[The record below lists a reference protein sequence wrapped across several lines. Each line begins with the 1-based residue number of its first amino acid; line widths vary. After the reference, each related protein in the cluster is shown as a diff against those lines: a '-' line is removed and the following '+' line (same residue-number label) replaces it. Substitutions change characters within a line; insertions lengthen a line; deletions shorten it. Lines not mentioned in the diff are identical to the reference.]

1 MADLKVLNK
10 GDAMA
15 LLTGRQYR
23 ERNRERAKKWRQ
35 SLKEQGYKNFNIML
49 SPMVQDAIN
58 QRKAGTKLSNAE
70 VIENIII
77 ENQELK
83 EFRKREK

>member
-1 MADLKVLNK
+1 
-10 GDAMA
+10 MA
-15 LLTGRQYR
+15 LLTGKQYR

-35 SLKEQGYKNFNIML
+35 TLKEQGYKNFNIML

-70 VIENIII
+70 VIEDIII
-77 ENQELK
+77 ENHKLK
-83 EFRKREK
+83 ELQKKRK

>member
-1 MADLKVLNK
+1 
-10 GDAMA
+10 MA
-15 LLTGRQYR
+15 LLTGKQYR

-58 QRKAGTKLSNAE
+58 QKKAGTKLSNAE
-70 VIENIII
+70 VIEIII
-77 ENQELK
+77 KENQELK
-83 EFRKREK
+83 KLMDNQK

>member
-1 MADLKVLNK
+1 
-10 GDAMA
+10 MA
-15 LLTGRQYR
+15 LLTGKQYR

-35 SLKEQGYKNFNIML
+35 TLKEQGYKNFNIML

-58 QRKAGTKLSNAE
+58 QKKAGTKLSNAE

-77 ENQELK
+77 ENHKLK
-83 EFRKREK
+83 KLQKEKK

>member
-1 MADLKVLNK
+1 
-10 GDAMA
+10 MA
-15 LLTGRQYR
+15 LLTGKQYR

-35 SLKEQGYKNFNIML
+35 SLQEQGYKNFNIML

-70 VIENIII
+70 VIEIII
-77 ENQELK
+77 AENIKLK
-83 EFRKREK
+83 KLNKEGK